1 MTYEEALNKIASLM
15 RFGSKP
21 GLERIQKLL
30 QKMGNPQD
38 SLKFVHVA
46 GTNGKG
52 STCALIASVL
62 KKSGYKTGLFTSPYV
77 TDFCERMQINGEK
90 ISHEE
95 LAEIVE
101 KLFPLVEKMNEDGEI
116 ITEFEL
122 VTAIAFQWFA
132 QKQCDLVVL
141 EVGLGGRLDAT
152 NVIQTPLVSV
162 ITSISLDHTK
172 VLGDTLEQIAYEKSG
187 IIKDG
192 GVTVC
197 YPDQKEEALA
207 IIRKTAAER
216 NNRFILADRKSVVPL
231 SMNLTGTG
239 LLYEDLLVNL
249 PFLGEHQ
256 IKNAVTALAVLEVLK
271 EEGYHISGHSFES
284 GFACASF
291 PARMEVLSVNPTI
304 ILDGAHNP
312 DGMAALADAVR
323 KYLPGKKITAIVG
336 MLADKD
342 VKSSLHFLAGLFT
355 NVITLAPN
363 NPRAMK
369 AEDLAERF
377 RLNGIPAQAMENAGE
392 ALQKGMS
399 LAGEDGALLICGSLY
414 LAGDIRPLVL
424 NLLSKK

>member
-1 MTYEEALNKIASLM
+1 MTYEEAINKISSLM

-30 QKMGNPQD
+30 GLMGNPQD
-38 SLKFVHVA
+38 TLKFVHVA

-52 STCALIASVL
+52 STCALMASVL
-62 KKSGYKTGLFTSPYV
+62 KKSGYRTGLFISPYI

-90 ISHEE
+90 IPHEE

-101 KLFPLVEKMNEDGEI
+101 KIFPLVEKMNEGGEI

-132 QKQCDLVVL
+132 QKQCDIVVL
-141 EVGLGGRLDAT
+141 EVGLGGRLDST
-152 NVIQTPLVSV
+152 NVIRTPLVSV

-172 VLGDTLEQIAYEKSG
+172 VLGDTLEQIACEKSG

-197 YPDQKEEALA
+197 YPDQKSEALA
-207 IIRKTAAER
+207 VIRKTAAER
-216 NNRFILADRKSVVPL
+216 KNRFVLADMRSIETL

-239 LLYEDLLVNL
+239 LLYGELLVSL

-256 IKNAVTALAVLEVLK
+256 VKNAVTALAALEVLK
-271 EEGYHISGHSFES
+271 EEGYHISGHSIES
-284 GFACASF
+284 GFSSASF

-304 ILDGAHNP
+304 IIDGAHNP
-312 DGMAALADAVR
+312 NGMAALADAIR
-323 KYLPGKKITAIVG
+323 KYLPNRKITAIVG
-336 MLADKD
+336 MLGDKD
-342 VKSSLHFLAGLFT
+342 VTSSIQFLNGLFT

-369 AEDLAERF
+369 AEKLAECF
-377 RLNGIPAQAMENAGE
+377 RLNGIPASAMENAEE
-392 ALQKGMS
+392 ALHKGLSM
-399 LAGEDGALLICGSLY
+399 LGDDGVLLICGSLY

-424 NLLSKK
+424 RFLSEK